1 MILSSI
7 PSPGSNTLE
16 IGPLTFNAYG
26 LMIALGVMAAV
37 LLSSKRLEA
46 RGGNPEVISAIAMVA
61 VPAGLVGARLYHVLT
76 DWKRFQGQ
84 WGDVYKVWEG
94 GLGIP
99 GGMFLG
105 VLVGVWYA
113 RRKGLD
119 VPTLLDVCAPAL
131 PLAQA
136 IGRVGNWFNQEIVGG
151 PTDLPWALEIDEA
164 NRPAEFLNEPT
175 FHPTFLYEGL
185 WNLALTALLLWVDR
199 TGKLKRGRLIW
210 LYVLGYGIGRLWIE
224 AIRTDEA
231 SEILNVRV
239 NIWLSAVLIIAGV
252 VGLAKAR
259 RDPNSEPELVSE
271 EPGHEESGHEESS
284 DDDDL
289 RTEDADA

>member
-1 MILSSI
+1 MATILTSI
-7 PSPGSNTLE
+7 PSPGANTLE
-16 IGPLTFNAYG
+16 LGPLTFNAYG

-46 RGGNPEVISAIAMVA
+46 RGGNPEVISSIALVA

-76 DWKRFQGQ
+76 DWQRFRGN

-99 GGMFLG
+99 GGMALG
-105 VLVGVWYA
+105 IVAGIWVA
-113 RRKGLD
+113 KRKGLD
-119 VPTLLDVCAPAL
+119 VPTLLDVVAPAL

-175 FHPTFLYEGL
+175 FHPTFLYEAL
-185 WNLALTALLLWVDR
+185 WNLALVAVLLRVDR
-199 TGKLKRGRLIW
+199 SGKLKRGRLIW
-210 LYVLGYGIGRLWIE
+210 LYVFGYGLGRLWIE
-224 AIRTDEA
+224 AIRSDEA
-231 SEILNVRV
+231 SIVLGLRV
-239 NIWLSAVLIIAGV
+239 NIWLSLALIISGGIALMG
-252 VGLAKAR
+252 AR
-259 RDPNSEPELVSE
+259 
-271 EPGHEESGHEESS
+271 S
-284 DDDDL
+284 DDSLEDKVTLEDEMAE
-289 RTEDADA
+289 TDADEVVPDEADADV

>member
-1 MILSSI
+1 MATILTSI
-7 PSPGSNTLE
+7 PSPGANTLE
-16 IGPLTFNAYG
+16 LGPLTFNAYG

-46 RGGNPEVISAIAMVA
+46 RGGNPEAISSIALVA

-76 DWKRFQGQ
+76 DWQRFRGN

-99 GGMFLG
+99 GGMALG
-105 VLVGVWYA
+105 IVAGIWVA
-113 RRKGLD
+113 KRKGLD
-119 VPTLLDVCAPAL
+119 VPTLLDVVAPAL

-175 FHPTFLYEGL
+175 FHPTFLYEAL
-185 WNLALTALLLWVDR
+185 WNLALVAVLLRVDR
-199 TGKLKRGRLIW
+199 SGKLKRGRLIW
-210 LYVLGYGIGRLWIE
+210 LYVFGYGLGRLWIE
-224 AIRTDEA
+224 AIRSDEA
-231 SEILNVRV
+231 SIVLGLRV
-239 NIWLSAVLIIAGV
+239 NIWLSLALIISGGIALMG
-252 VGLAKAR
+252 AR
-259 RDPNSEPELVSE
+259 RDDSLEDKVTLEDE
-271 EPGHEESGHEESS
+271 MAE
-284 DDDDL
+284 
-289 RTEDADA
+289 TDADEVVPDEADADV

>member
-1 MILSSI
+1 MATILTSI
-7 PSPGSNTLE
+7 PSPGANTLE
-16 IGPLTFNAYG
+16 LGPLTFNAYG

-46 RGGNPEVISAIAMVA
+46 RGGNPEAISSIALVA

-76 DWKRFQGQ
+76 DWQRFRGN

-99 GGMFLG
+99 GGMALG
-105 VLVGVWYA
+105 IVAGIWVA
-113 RRKGLD
+113 KRKGLD
-119 VPTLLDVCAPAL
+119 VPTLLDVVAPAL

-175 FHPTFLYEGL
+175 FHPTFLYEAL
-185 WNLALTALLLWVDR
+185 WNLALVAVLLRVDR
-199 TGKLKRGRLIW
+199 SGKLKRGRLIW
-210 LYVLGYGIGRLWIE
+210 LYVFGYGLGRLWIE
-224 AIRTDEA
+224 AIRSDEA
-231 SEILNVRV
+231 SIVLGLRV
-239 NIWLSAVLIIAGV
+239 NIWLSLALIISGGIALMG
-252 VGLAKAR
+252 AR
-259 RDPNSEPELVSE
+259 RDDSLEDKVTLEDE
-271 EPGHEESGHEESS
+271 RAE
-284 DDDDL
+284 
-289 RTEDADA
+289 TDADEVVPDEADADV

>member
-1 MILSSI
+1 MIFSSI

-37 LLSSKRLEA
+37 LLSTKRLEK
-46 RGGNPEVISAIAMVA
+46 RGGNPEIISQLAMVG

-76 DWKRFQGQ
+76 DWPRFQGQ
-84 WGDVYKVWEG
+84 WGNVFKIWEG

-105 VLVGVWYA
+105 LLVGAWYA
-113 RRKGLD
+113 RRKGFD
-119 VPTLLDVCAPAL
+119 VPTLFDVVAPAL

-151 PTDLPWALEIDEA
+151 PTDLPWALEIDEKF
-164 NRPAEFLNEPT
+164 RPDGFASEPT

-185 WNLALTALLLWVDR
+185 WNLALTVVLLRVDR
-199 TGKLKRGRLIW
+199 SGKLKRGRLIW
-210 LYVLGYGIGRLWIE
+210 LYVLGYGVGRLWIE
-224 AIRTDEA
+224 AMRTDEA
-231 SEILNVRV
+231 SQILNVRV
-239 NIWLSAVLIIAGV
+239 NIWLAAALIIAGLI
-252 VGLAKAR
+252 GLKGAR
-259 RDPNSEPELVSE
+259 LDAD
-271 EPGHEESGHEESS
+271 G
-284 DDDDL
+284 DTDL
-289 RTEDADA
+289 RGTDPVDGDPVDEDPVDENHTEDTDA

>member
-1 MILSSI
+1 MATILTSI
-7 PSPGSNTLE
+7 PSPGANTLE
-16 IGPLTFNAYG
+16 LGPLTFNAYG

-46 RGGNPEVISAIAMVA
+46 RGGNPEVISSIALVA

-76 DWKRFQGQ
+76 DWQRFRGN

-99 GGMFLG
+99 GGMALG
-105 VLVGVWYA
+105 IVAGIWVA
-113 RRKGLD
+113 KRKGLD
-119 VPTLLDVCAPAL
+119 VPTLLDVVAPAL

-175 FHPTFLYEGL
+175 FHPTFLYEAL
-185 WNLALTALLLWVDR
+185 WNLALVAVLLRVDR
-199 TGKLKRGRLIW
+199 SGKLKRGRLIW
-210 LYVLGYGIGRLWIE
+210 LYVFGYGLGRLWIE
-224 AIRTDEA
+224 AIRSDEA
-231 SEILNVRV
+231 SIVLGLRV
-239 NIWLSAVLIIAGV
+239 NIWLSLALIISGGIALMG
-252 VGLAKAR
+252 AR
-259 RDPNSEPELVSE
+259 RDDSLEDKVTLEDE
-271 EPGHEESGHEESS
+271 MAE
-284 DDDDL
+284 
-289 RTEDADA
+289 TDADEVVPDEADADV

>member
-46 RGGNPEVISAIAMVA
+46 RGGNPEVISAIAMVG

-105 VLVGVWYA
+105 VLAGVWYA
-113 RRKGLD
+113 KRKGLD

-164 NRPAEFLNEPT
+164 FRPEGFENEPT

-231 SEILNVRV
+231 SIVLGLRV
-239 NIWLSAVLIIAGV
+239 NIWLSAALIIAGV
-252 VGLAKAR
+252 IGLAKGR
-259 RDPNSEPELVSE
+259 RDPDAESDPEL
-271 EPGHEESGHEESS
+271 GITESDNQAAEASGDTDAEH
-284 DDDDL
+284 
-289 RTEDADA
+289 TEDADA